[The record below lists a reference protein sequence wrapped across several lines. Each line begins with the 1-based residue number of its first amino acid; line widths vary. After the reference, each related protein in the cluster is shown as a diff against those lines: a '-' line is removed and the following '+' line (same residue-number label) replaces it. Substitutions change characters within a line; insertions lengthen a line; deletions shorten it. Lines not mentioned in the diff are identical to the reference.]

1 MEKSRIR
8 KNGKTKRIISE
19 WDNFWEDH
27 SEFLMPPVSW
37 EDARIETL
45 HIAIALQEF
54 EPTQIAKDL
63 CFLKEKLKE
72 YSIQYSGN
80 LSAIFKTIKDHPE
93 FIEQVEKTVFN
104 KAVGVLMIMYH
115 KVFNIEVPKGPLPI
129 HKIIYKAYNESKDRH
144 GDIPI
149 LIKYIISR
157 FTTGLVPDAFGLL
170 GDKKRQDILKPSIA
184 SQITPMYLAIV
195 NFEHFIDKNFV
206 SFVWYYNYKYL
217 PFVTSEDLKMK
228 ESKNFK
234 VSSIKTSN
242 RTLNR
247 YFEGIKK
254 IELIDVFSRGVAEIM
269 MGFIARQQ
277 YLFQK
282 VIEQEERHEGEIA
295 ESTLRLL
302 YENRLKFLWLI
313 TKKDGKALKQYR
325 EYKVGREAYFVE
337 YMKGLT
343 QKKKKQDN
351 RLNQMSDQ
359 LKEAMQ
365 SEGIDEY
372 KLAIEKGDAFELNIG
387 QLAADLGDDEPIIY
401 TSIYKRTS
409 DIIHG
414 NWRILEKYHLEKSI
428 NPAHDGLL
436 RYSTTNDKHA
446 GLLPSY
452 LALLLSCSFLI
463 KFLELH
469 PTMLNKTKVLYKR
482 IVALNEKLNE
492 EFIVQFDTRGEKEIP
507 GK

>member
-1 MEKSRIR
+1 
-8 KNGKTKRIISE
+8 
-19 WDNFWEDH
+19 
-27 SEFLMPPVSW
+27 
-37 EDARIETL
+37 
-45 HIAIALQEF
+45 
-54 EPTQIAKDL
+54 
-63 CFLKEKLKE
+63 
-72 YSIQYSGN
+72 
-80 LSAIFKTIKDHPE
+80 
-93 FIEQVEKTVFN
+93 
-104 KAVGVLMIMYH
+104 
-115 KVFNIEVPKGPLPI
+115 
-129 HKIIYKAYNESKDRH
+129 
-144 GDIPI
+144 
-149 LIKYIISR
+149 
-157 FTTGLVPDAFGLL
+157 
-170 GDKKRQDILKPSIA
+170 
-184 SQITPMYLAIV
+184 
-195 NFEHFIDKNFV
+195 
-206 SFVWYYNYKYL
+206 
-217 PFVTSEDLKMK
+217 
-228 ESKNFK
+228 
-234 VSSIKTSN
+234 N

-254 IELIDVFSRGVAEIM
+254 IELIDVFSRSVAEIM

-337 YMKGLT
+337 YMKGVT

-387 QLAADLGDDEPIIY
+387 QLAADLGDDESIIY

-428 NPAHDGLL
+428 NPAH
-436 RYSTTNDKHA
+436 
-446 GLLPSY
+446 
-452 LALLLSCSFLI
+452 
-463 KFLELH
+463 
-469 PTMLNKTKVLYKR
+469 
-482 IVALNEKLNE
+482 
-492 EFIVQFDTRGEKEIP
+492 
-507 GK
+507 